1 MGKYILYAGIL
12 SAALDYG
19 ANAAE
24 GHLFSFIEGKDMR
37 AENGERL
44 AAVCG
49 EKVYKRLGNKKY
61 LIRNGEQIV
70 MLDMEDLA
78 EREVINWELVERIEK
93 DATENLRKMREN
105 GDFQKN
111 IKKSR
116 KKLEKSVDKYCEW
129 GIMIK
134 PLR

>member
-1 MGKYILYAGIL
+1 
-12 SAALDYG
+12 
-19 ANAAE
+19 
-24 GHLFSFIEGKDMR
+24 MR
-37 AENGERL
+37 G
-44 AAVCG
+44 
-49 EKVYKRLGNKKY
+49 KVYKRLGNKKY

-111 IKKSR
+111 IKKS
-116 KKLEKSVDKYCEW
+116 
-129 GIMIK
+129 
-134 PLR
+134 

>member
-93 DATENLRKMREN
+93 DATENLQKMREN

-111 IKKSR
+111 IKKS
-116 KKLEKSVDKYCEW
+116 
-129 GIMIK
+129 
-134 PLR
+134 

>member
-105 GDFQKN
+105 GHHGGQ
-111 IKKSR
+111 R
-116 KKLEKSVDKYCEW
+116 QPLETEVSAVLLFFRCGMENK
-129 GIMIK
+129 
-134 PLR
+134 